1 MHGEYKVPGGKL
13 VMADV
18 EVADG
23 QLARVSISGD
33 FFLEPD
39 SALEIIDEALTGMPV
54 NARVPA
60 LAAAIDNALDDT
72 VEMVGFDAHAVAI
85 AVRRA
90 LGKATGWGDHEFE
103 VIGPEVLDRSEE
115 HTSELQSRGHLV
127 CRLLLEKKKRKYR
140 GTMAGKLGSGK

>member
-60 LAAAIDNALDDT
+60 LAAAIDNALGDS
-72 VEMVGFDAHAVAI
+72 VEMVGFDATAVAI
-85 AVRRA
+85 AVRRG
-90 LGKATGWGDHEFE
+90 LGKATGGGGHEWG
-103 VIGPEVLDRSEE
+103 VVGWAVMR
-115 HTSELQSRGHLV
+115 RGRIEAV
-127 CRLLLEKKKRKYR
+127 RAWV
-140 GTMAGKLGSGK
+140 G

>member
-60 LAAAIDNALDDT
+60 LAAAIDNAPGDS
-72 VEMVGFDAHAVAI
+72 VEMVGFDAQDRKSTRLNSSHVASSYAV
-85 AVRRA
+85 
-90 LGKATGWGDHEFE
+90 LC
-103 VIGPEVLDRSEE
+103 
-115 HTSELQSRGHLV
+115 LQ
-127 CRLLLEKKKRKYR
+127 K
-140 GTMAGKLGSGK
+140 T

>member
-103 VIGPEVLDRSEE
+103 VIGPEVMDPVMHVALDQVLAEEVVARSAE
-115 HTSELQSRGHLV
+115 HTSELQSRGHPV
-127 CRLLLEKKKRKYR
+127 CRL
-140 GTMAGKLGSGK
+140 T